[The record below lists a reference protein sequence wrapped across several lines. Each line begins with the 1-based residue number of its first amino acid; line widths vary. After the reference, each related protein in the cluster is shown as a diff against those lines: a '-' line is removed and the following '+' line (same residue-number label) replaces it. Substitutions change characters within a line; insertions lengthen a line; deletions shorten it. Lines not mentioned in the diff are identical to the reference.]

1 MYPRCAMGRFTK
13 DLQTFWSV
21 DTLEQAMHERVT
33 VPRQPEAWADD
44 AQAAVA
50 RHLFADSEVQGKDI
64 LDFGCGV
71 GRVAKQLAR
80 RGAVVHAVDVSPRM
94 VEYCREFCRG
104 AGEVRCYLCDG
115 YTVPLPDR
123 SMDGGY
129 SFYVFQHMP
138 DEEMIRSVLN
148 DIHRVLKPGGWF
160 KLQSVDHRCQTAPD
174 QVGMHGVRQAPAAL
188 GGMAEQAGLKVVAVS
203 EERQADVDCYFLSL
217 TAR

>member
-1 MYPRCAMGRFTK
+1 MGRFTE
-13 DLQTFWSV
+13 DLQAFWSV

-33 VPRQPEAWADD
+33 VPRQPEAWADE

-50 RHLFADSEVQGKDI
+50 RHLFAPGEVEGKQI

-71 GRVAKQLAR
+71 GRVARQLAR

-94 VEYCREFCRG
+94 VEYCREFCEG
-104 AGEVRCYLCDG
+104 AGEVHCYLCDG
-115 YTVPLPDR
+115 YTVPLPDW

-138 DEEMIRSVLN
+138 DEEMIRSVLS
-148 DIHRVLKPGGWF
+148 DVRRVLKPGGWF
-160 KLQSVDHRCQTAPD
+160 KLQSVDHHCQAAPD
-174 QVGMHGVRQAPAAL
+174 RVGMLGIRQPLGKIGGLAEQVG
-188 GGMAEQAGLKVVAVS
+188 LKAVS
-203 EERQADVDCYFLSL
+203 ITEERLAGVDCYFLDL